1 MPRPAHHPRIEELE
15 PRLLYSADLAPVAF
29 DASQPVAAEVRLLDS
44 GGEYAQTQQTAR
56 HELVIIDPRVDDYT
70 GLLAEWLGQAADN
83 RHIDV
88 LVLDPARDGLAQ
100 ISEALAARD
109 DLDALHLIAH
119 GEAGRLQ
126 LGDGWLDTTTLGT
139 RADELLRWQDALTA
153 DADLLIYGCDVG
165 AGSVGASFVHT
176 LSTLTGADVAASDD
190 RTGHATQGG
199 DWVLETRVGSVEAV
213 SLSSAHWAGVLD
225 LTAAPAQQAVNTTTA
240 ESQTATAGRAVA
252 INPVD
257 GSSVVVWMSH
267 NQDGDAGGIYLQRFD
282 ANGDPLGG
290 EVQVNTITTG
300 EQTAPALAMNDNGT
314 FVVVWQSENVDGNGW
329 GIVAQRFDASGNALG
344 GEIIVNDTTINDQT
358 MPDVGIDMAGNFVVV
373 WADHA
378 LDGSGDGIY
387 ARRFLADGSPAS
399 GEFHVADTSTNDQ
412 FEPAVAMNAGGEF
425 VIAWTSENQDYS
437 LLGGY
442 SDGVYAR
449 RYDALGAALGGEF
462 RAPTVSLADILFT
475 NNSQHR
481 PDVAIDNLGNFIITL
496 VDEQDGTIKANAYDS
511 AGNHVGSVQANAT
524 TGTVLRD
531 ATVAFDGNGGF
542 VVAWTEDNADGSGD
556 AIMARHFRSDLT
568 AYAGAQVINS
578 VTAGNQTGASLAVQN
593 GRVLVVWS
601 GHGASDGLGVSL
613 RSAALADAAN
623 TAPVITSPAA
633 INVPEN
639 TTTVAL
645 VTASDANTP
654 SQLLSYKLVGGADQL
669 RFEINLLTGALSFKL
684 APDYE
689 APTDANMDNIYDV
702 AVQVFDG
709 ALTDTQ
715 TLTITVQPANEH
727 APVITSHGGSTVDV
741 SILENTSAVATLTA
755 SDADLPAQTLT
766 WSFAG
771 GADAGRFT
779 IDAAS
784 GELNFVAP
792 PDHDIPGDFGGNNVY
807 EVVVQVSDGSLTDAR
822 TFRVTVQDVNEAP
835 TASNG
840 GYGSLEDQ
848 ALAGT
853 LPLANDPEGQL
864 ITYSLLAGT
873 PNATVVV
880 NPDGSFSY
888 TPNADYNGLDS
899 FQFRVSDALGLF
911 SDYTAYVD
919 VGPVNDAPT
928 LASGDTSVVQGQSVK
943 LTSANLQ
950 AADIDDALGTLRYE
964 LLAPPAGGTLVLNG
978 TALGVGDAFTQADVD
993 AGHVQYVHAGGAPI
1007 ADQFQLKLAD
1017 PGGAMVLTTLRVA
1030 VAPDPNVIA
1039 PPATPPAVPEAPEA
1053 PAPATPNPDTP
1064 PDAPPVIDDSAAAA
1078 APLAPAPMA
1087 GGGFGTLLDAPTVI
1101 RIDLTPVLAPPAYG
1115 GGPATSP
1122 ATASQPIL
1130 AALEQTFQAVAHDLR
1145 ALESMRLSFGS
1156 GDFQQQLDQ
1165 LRDEI
1170 GQLNLDKNTVAA
1182 SLALS
1187 TGLSVGYVLWLIRG
1201 GVLLSSLLSSLP
1213 AWRLIDPLPVLGHLH
1228 RRDDSDDESL
1238 EDMLEQPT
1246 PPPPPDPTDARA
1258 P

>member
-56 HELVIIDPRVDDYT
+56 HELVIIDPRVDDYS
-70 GLLAEWLGQAADN
+70 GLLAEWLSQADDN

-282 ANGDPLGG
+282 ANGDKLGG
-290 EVQVNTITTG
+290 EVQVHTTTTG
-300 EQTAPALAMNDNGT
+300 DQTAPALAMNDSGA
-314 FVVVWQSENVDGNGW
+314 FVVVWQSENTDGDGW
-329 GIVAQRFDASGNALG
+329 GIVAQRFDAGGNKIG
-344 GEIIVNDTTINDQT
+344 GEIAVNTATTGNQT
-358 MPDVGIDMAGNFVVV
+358 APDVGIDAAGNFVVV
-373 WADHA
+373 WVDDTA
-378 LDGSGDGIY
+378 DGSSDGVY
-387 ARRFLADGSPAS
+387 GQRFLADGSAAGS
-399 GEFHVADTSTNDQ
+399 QFRVAGTTADKQ
-412 FEPAVAMNAGGEF
+412 HQPAVAMNASGAF
-425 VIAWTSENQDYS
+425 VVVWTSENRDT
-437 LLGGY
+437 LLGLLAP
-442 SDGVYAR
+442 SDAVFGQ
-449 RYDALGAALGGEF
+449 RYDTTGLAQGGEF
-462 RAPTVSLADILFT
+462 RVPDSIPGLTVDGDQYRADI
-475 NNSQHR
+475 
-481 PDVAIDNLGNFIITL
+481 AIDATGNFVVVQ
-496 VDEQDGTIKANAYDS
+496 VDNQNGTIKADYYNH
-511 AGNHVGSVQANAT
+511 AGSHIGRVDMVNAT
-524 TGTVLRD
+524 TGATLRD
-531 ATVAFDGNGGF
+531 TTVAFDGNGGF
-542 VVAWTEDNADGSGD
+542 VVAWTELNGDGSGD

-613 RSAALADAAN
+613 RSAALANAAN

-639 TTTVAL
+639 TTTVTL

-654 SQLLSYKLVGGADQL
+654 SQLLSYKLVGGADQHL
-669 RFEINLLTGALSFKL
+669 FEIDILTGALSFKL

-689 APTDANMDNIYDV
+689 APTDANTDNIYDV

-715 TLTITVQPANEH
+715 TLTVTVQPANEH

-766 WSFAG
+766 WSIAG

-784 GELNFVAP
+784 GELNFVSP
-792 PDHDIPGDFGGNNVY
+792 PDHDIPGDFDGNNVY

-822 TFRVTVQDVNEAP
+822 TFRVAVQDVNEAP

-864 ITYSLLAGT
+864 IIYSLLAGT

-911 SDYTAYVD
+911 SDYSAYVD

-928 LASGDTSVVQGQSVK
+928 LASGDTSVVQGQSVT

-993 AGHVQYVHAGGAPI
+993 AGHVQYVHAGGAPV

-1039 PPATPPAVPEAPEA
+1039 PPATPPAVPEAP
-1053 PAPATPNPDTP
+1053 APATPNPDTP
-1064 PDAPPVIDDSAAAA
+1064 PDAPPVIDNSAAAA
-1078 APLAPAPMA
+1078 APLAPAPLT
-1087 GGGFGTLLDAPTVI
+1087 GNGFGTLLD
-1101 RIDLTPVLAPPAYG
+1101 
-1115 GGPATSP
+1115 
-1122 ATASQPIL
+1122 
-1130 AALEQTFQAVAHDLR
+1130 
-1145 ALESMRLSFGS
+1145 
-1156 GDFQQQLDQ
+1156 
-1165 LRDEI
+1165 EI
-1170 GQLNLDKNTVAA
+1170 GRA
-1182 SLALS
+1182 SCRERVS
-1187 TGLSVGYVLWLIRG
+1187 
-1201 GVLLSSLLSSLP
+1201 
-1213 AWRLIDPLPVLGHLH
+1213 
-1228 RRDDSDDESL
+1228 
-1238 EDMLEQPT
+1238 
-1246 PPPPPDPTDARA
+1246 
-1258 P
+1258 